1 LRSGV
6 RQLFEGIRQDQ
17 KRIALAS
24 SAKEGELK
32 TYKIIAD
39 IDDLTKAENIVRPIC
54 ERQNALCSLVLV
66 SSAGS

>member
-24 SAKEGELK
+24 SAKEASLRR
-32 TYKIIAD
+32 TKIIAD
-39 IDDLTKAENIVRPIC
+39 IDDLIDTETSPDYPY
-54 ERQNALCSLVLV
+54 ERQGRPLLP
-66 SSAGS
+66 SSCL

>member
-39 IDDLTKAENIVRPIC
+39 IDDLTKAETSSDLSANGRTTLLP
-54 ERQNALCSLVLV
+54 CSSL
-66 SSAGS
+66 